1 MSRYLVLLFALNIQ
15 GFASIANA
23 SNDLDKWNSEQGRV
37 VRSALKEKLS
47 TTTYTEK
54 YPLHTDSTYKASEN
68 GGKVLTK
75 LETSAEIKGSRVGA
89 TIDALE
95 KLDKYAPQ
103 KKWAQ
108 QFAKK
113 WGPDLIKKGAA
124 GVLITAAL
132 DEMLDGIGWIID
144 EGGKVTKSPEQSST
158 TENVQGKYTSDYQYY
173 IVSNDNKEIKAYT
186 VANACIA
193 FFSYH
198 NSWQNVFIYSFE
210 GLDSPT
216 VCKDKAVY
224 VKDGKLFSNGTTTP
238 KRRTNPYKTAT
249 PPASVPVPQQEI
261 EQKINDYFNDPKSP
275 SSKDLLIEQ
284 ALKPKGK
291 ASIMWSD
298 DPSSEQTIFSDHK
311 NTAEKILNSDN
322 PQGDGL
328 TKTTPVITDGTA
340 TETETNTDTTT
351 NTDVNETTTTNP
363 DGSTTTTGSNTSAG
377 SSSTTS
383 TSKLPAF
390 CDYASK
396 LCDWLDWTK
405 EMPEDEEKPEEENIN
420 DLGIFNRELD
430 TQFNLEG
437 SCPSD
442 FNFQMTNKYFAGS
455 YTIPLNWLCISFT
468 FIGYALIFLS
478 NCIGMWILYETVT
491 RKELRF

>member
-1 MSRYLVLLFALNIQ
+1 MVARWFLGFALALQ
-15 GFASIANA
+15 VFTAVNA
-23 SNDLDKWNSEQGRV
+23 ADKADPN
-37 VRSALKEKLS
+37 L
-47 TTTYTEK
+47 
-54 YPLHTDSTYKASEN
+54 
-68 GGKVLTK
+68 
-75 LETSAEIKGSRVGA
+75 
-89 TIDALE
+89 
-95 KLDKYAPQ
+95 
-103 KKWAQ
+103 
-108 QFAKK
+108 
-113 WGPDLIKKGAA
+113 PDLIARWDKAFESSKKNIALVEKIASGKMDTMVNTINGNHKVTNSIKDSIADPET
-124 GVLITAAL
+124 GKKVNITAKVTQTANKAKVAETL
-132 DEMLDGIGWIID
+132 AERLSNAKKYAKNVGKASIPVFVGTAAFHGLMQGIGWVMD
-144 EGGKVTKSPEQSST
+144 EGGEVKRLPTAEDPDPASVACSS
-158 TENVQGKYTSDYQYY
+158 
-173 IVSNDNKEIKAYT
+173 SNDNCSYAPTLFWIGNREHLGTYSSELSA
-186 VANACIA
+186 ANAAWKNTGCA
-193 FFSYH
+193 P
-198 NSWQNVFIYSFE
+198 YSPLTK
-210 GLDSPT
+210 GG
-216 VCKDKAVY
+216 
-224 VKDGKLFSNGTTTP
+224 DGFWRSGGDCMIGRALSRSNPNYLAGSTKP
-238 KRRTNPYKTAT
+238 KNP
-249 PPASVPVPQQEI
+249 PVPQAEM
-261 EQKINDYFNDPKSP
+261 EQKINNYFNDPKSP

-284 ALKPKGK
+284 ALKPEGK

-322 PQGDGL
+322 PQGEGL
-328 TKTTPVITDGTA
+328 TKTTPVITDGTT

-420 DLGIFNRELD
+420 DRGIFNRELD